1 MKSVSLFIAR
11 RYNTNTLMISM
22 ILIVITALLIGTLIY
37 IGNSSFQIISE
48 FLYPKKDLI
57 FYQQMAVIGIMLVYV
72 FVQTSAIYLLFNK
85 ILKTVQKKSK
95 LGIAVLIALLSLGT
109 AGFLIYNNL
118 DKTLLISCI
127 TLILISTGILS
138 ILFGMLTYI
147 FSNRKITGVNIITSI
162 AVFAI
167 TIATCALFIILSVF
181 SGLEKM
187 NIQFFSNVNPDLKVS
202 PLKGKVLSDIDE
214 ITSKLEQNNQI
225 LAFSKVIEEK
235 VSIEFEDKQ
244 DIAYIKGI
252 DSNYKNVVKIDTAI
266 VHGSYLQFQNTN
278 EIIASDGVARRLQMY
293 IDHQRSSL
301 LLMPKPG
308 TGLISSEEEAFNTA
322 VANPVG
328 IFIINDQY
336 DKYLFSSIDLTQ
348 SLLELPPK
356 SAYSIEIRLKPGISE
371 NTAKTRLQKELGNTV
386 NVQTRQDLD
395 STFLK
400 VMNVENLI
408 IYLIFT
414 LVIIIATFNLAGAII
429 IIILDKKIQIKTMW
443 SFGMRL
449 SKIKRI
455 FFQTG
460 LLITVFSILFG
471 LILGTVLGVLQNGF
485 HLVMANAYVPFPF
498 EFTALNYFVVILTV
512 LCIGGFV
519 SWMVSRRL
527 PI

>member
-1 MKSVSLFIAR
+1 
-11 RYNTNTLMISM
+11 MISM
-22 ILIVITALLIGTLIY
+22 ILIVITALMVGTLIY
-37 IGNSSFQIISE
+37 IGNSSIKIIAE
-48 FLYPKKDLI
+48 LLYPKKEMTVA
-57 FYQQMAVIGIMLVYV
+57 QQSAVIGIMLGYV
-72 FVQTSAIYLLFNK
+72 FIQTSAIYLLFSK
-85 ILKTVQKKSK
+85 ILKSVRKQSK
-95 LGIAVLIALLSLGT
+95 LGIAFLIALISLGT

-118 DKTLLISCI
+118 DKTLIISCI

-138 ILFGMLTYI
+138 ILFGLLTYI
-147 FSNRKITGVNIITSI
+147 FSNRKVTGVNIITSI

-202 PLKGKVLSDIDE
+202 PLKGKILEDIDQ
-214 ITSKLEQNNQI
+214 ITAKLDQNEQI
-225 LAFSKVIEEK
+225 LAYSKVIEEK
-235 VSIEFEDKQ
+235 VSVEFEDKQ

-252 DSNYKNVVKIDTAI
+252 DSNYKNVVKIDTTI
-266 VHGSYLQFQNTN
+266 VHGSFLQFQNSR
-278 EIIASDGVARRLQMY
+278 EIITSDGVARRLQMY
-293 IDHQRSSL
+293 IDHQRASL
-301 LLMPKPG
+301 LRMPKPG
-308 TGLISSEEEAFNTA
+308 TGLISSEDEAFNTA
-322 VANPVG
+322 IANPVG

-336 DKYLFSSIDLTQ
+336 DKFIFSSIGLTQ
-348 SLLELPPK
+348 SLLELPAK

-371 NTAKTRLQKELGNTV
+371 NTAKAALQKELGSSV
-386 NVQTRQDLD
+386 QVQTRQDLD

-449 SKIKRI
+449 SQIKRI

-460 LLITVFSILFG
+460 LLITFFSILFG
-471 LILGTVLGVLQNGF
+471 LILGSILGIMQNSF
-485 HLVMANAYVPFPF
+485 HLVMANAFVPFPF

-512 LCIGGFV
+512 LGIGGFV
-519 SWMVSRRL
+519 SWLVSRRL